1 MYSGLSPVEREL
13 EKRQYSN
20 NETDI
25 QLNLQSERNLFFNY
39 NMIIVI

>member
-1 MYSGLSPVEREL
+1 MYSGLSPVEGGL

-25 QLNLQSERNLFFNY
+25 QINLQSEREIYFL
-39 NMIIVI
+39 III